1 MSALTGSLV
10 LELVVILVA
19 IGLGSFIKGVTG
31 SGLPQIA
38 IPVMATFLGVERAVV
53 IMALPGVVTN
63 TWLLWRYRSHLRATR
78 DLPVLLVTGIIGAVL
93 GTIGLQRANA
103 AVLSL
108 VLAAAIGLYLVV
120 FVSKARVEVTAAV
133 SRYSSPP
140 VGLVAGLLQGAT
152 GMSGPVLTTYLHG
165 FRLPKQVFVVSLVTL
180 FQVFAVAQMITLYRV
195 GLYSGGRV
203 LESII
208 ALVPMM
214 LILPLGARM
223 ADRLSPKSFERWIL
237 LLLTMS
243 AAKLLYDGVVGL
255 VG

>member
-1 MSALTGSLV
+1 VSALNGSLL
-10 LELVVILVA
+10 LELAVILVA

-78 DLPVLLVTGIIGAVL
+78 DLPVLLATGITGAVI

-108 VLAAAIGLYLVV
+108 VLAGAIGLYLAV
-120 FVSKARVEVTAAV
+120 FVSKSQFEVTPAV
-133 SRYSSPP
+133 SRFSSPP
-140 VGLVAGLLQGAT
+140 VGLVAGVLQGAT

-165 FRLPKQVFVVSLVTL
+165 FRMPKQVFVVSLVTL
-180 FQVFAVAQMITLYRV
+180 FQIFAVAQMITLYRV
-195 GLYSGGRV
+195 GLYSGTRWV
-203 LESII
+203 ESVI
-208 ALVPMM
+208 ALIPMM

-223 ADRLSPKSFERWIL
+223 ADRLSAKSFERWIL
-237 LLLTMS
+237 LLLTGT
-243 AAKLLYDGVVGL
+243 AVKLVYDGFSGL
-255 VG
+255 FG

>member
-1 MSALTGSLV
+1 MSALTGSLAF
-10 LELVVILVA
+10 ELAVILVA

-78 DLPVLLVTGIIGAVL
+78 DLPVLLVTGITGAVL

-108 VLAAAIGLYLVV
+108 VLAAAIGLYLAV
-120 FVSKARVEVTAAV
+120 FLSKSQFAVTPGV
-133 SRYSSPP
+133 SRYASPP
-140 VGLVAGLLQGAT
+140 VGLVAGVLQGAT

-165 FRLPKQVFVVSLVTL
+165 FRMPKQVFVVSLVTL
-180 FQVFAVAQMITLYRV
+180 FQVFAVTQMVTLFRV
-195 GLYSGGRV
+195 GLYSGSR
-203 LESII
+203 LAESVI

-214 LILPLGARM
+214 FIMPLGARM
-223 ADRLSPKSFERWIL
+223 ADRLSAQGFERWIL
-237 LLLTMS
+237 VLLIGT
-243 AAKLLYDGVVGL
+243 AGKLFYDGTTGL
-255 VG
+255 FG